1 MLLSDTFRLFT
12 PPIQG
17 LKDRSSINTNTK
29 GFNDD
34 TVRRTELR
42 HEDPGS
48 PNEASQISLSLS
60 SSYSEISHDTSS
72 PLLLLDQELM
82 ATIMASSHQKKRSS
96 WQRDGGGQYELN
108 KQALDFKGNQVTLS
122 QCLKAFRTDD
132 SLLPM
137 QAKYNLCIN
146 GENISLL
153 RTIFGEGDSIHD
165 LVIKAIAKYSG
176 LHNSDKLNQDAL
188 AYEAFNDEGDGQPDL
203 GKK

>member
-1 MLLSDTFRLFT
+1 MLLSDTFRLFI
-12 PPIQG
+12 PPMQG
-17 LKDRSSINTNTK
+17 PKDRTNSNTNTK
-29 GFNDD
+29 GFNGG
-34 TVRRTELR
+34 TARLNELQ

-48 PNEASQISLSLS
+48 PNEASQISLSLA
-60 SSYSEISHDTSS
+60 SSYSEISHNTSS
-72 PLLLLDQELM
+72 SLVLLDQELM
-82 ATIMASSHQKKRSS
+82 ATIMASHQKKRSS

-108 KQALDFKGNQVTLS
+108 KQALDFKGNHVTLS

-137 QAKYNLCIN
+137 QAKFNLCIN

-165 LVIKAIAKYSG
+165 LIIKAIAKYSS